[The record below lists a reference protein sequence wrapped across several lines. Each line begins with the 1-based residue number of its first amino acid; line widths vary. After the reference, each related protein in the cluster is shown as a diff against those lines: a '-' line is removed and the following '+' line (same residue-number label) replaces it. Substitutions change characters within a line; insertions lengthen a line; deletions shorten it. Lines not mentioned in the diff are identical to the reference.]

1 MKKNLF
7 ILAVVFAALALGGCK
22 SKESAYK
29 KAYEKAK
36 AAEETTVVEEE
47 DVVEIP
53 VVTPM
58 VETPVAETTVVV
70 SSEDNES
77 FRTENLSVVDGD
89 VLKNYSVVVGSF
101 SLKANAEGLTS
112 TLRSAGYDARIAYNE
127 ERNMYRV
134 VATSF
139 DTRGEAIS
147 SRDELRGRY
156 PDAWLLYQQ

>member
-1 MKKNLF
+1 MKKNL
-7 ILAVVFAALALGGCK
+7 ILLTVLCGVLVLAGCK

-29 KAYEKAK
+29 KAYEKAR
-36 AAEETTVVEEE
+36 AQEEVAVEE
-47 DVVEIP
+47 DVVEVP

-58 VETPVAETTVVV
+58 VEAPVEETTVVV
-70 SSEDNES
+70 SNDDNES

-89 VLKNYSVVVGSF
+89 NLRNYSVVVGSF
-101 SLKANAEGLTS
+101 SLKANAEGLAG
-112 TLRSAGYDARIAYNE
+112 TLREAGYDARIAYNA

-139 DTRGEAIS
+139 DTRGEAIA